1 MLTFLSRLFIKN
13 HTAYSDKRVRHA
25 YGMLCSAMGIFL
37 NLFVSIFKFIA
48 GTISGSIAI
57 TADAF
62 NNMADAGS
70 SIITMIGFK
79 LADKKPD
86 PDHPFGHGRMEYIS
100 GLIVALAIIL
110 MGFELLT
117 GSIEKITSSQATT
130 FSWLSVAI
138 LSVSIIIKIYMAFY
152 NRSIGKKINSGAMKA
167 TATDCLSDCI
177 STAVVLASTFVAHF
191 TGWNI
196 DGWCG
201 LLVSLLVMYA
211 GVGAVKETFTPLLG
225 QPPEPKFVQ
234 EIEKIV
240 LANPAVVG
248 IHDLVVHDYGPGRR
262 IISVHAEVPANA
274 NILEMHDA
282 IDLVEK
288 QLSAELNCLATIHMD
303 PIATD
308 DEFTLSLKMHV
319 EKIVKE
325 ADSQLSI
332 HDFRVVAGPT
342 HVNLIFDVV
351 VKPDGCPMSNAD
363 LIKYLSQKIHE
374 YGETLNDG
382 KDYFAVIQIDMA
394 YV

>member
-1 MLTFLSRLFIKN
+1 MINFLSKIFIKN
-13 HTAYSDKRVRHA
+13 HTNYNDGKVRHA
-25 YGMLCSAMGIFL
+25 YGMLCSAMGIIL
-37 NLFVSIFKFIA
+37 NLFISIFKFIA

-62 NNMADAGS
+62 NNIADAGS

-117 GSIEKITSSQATT
+117 GAIEKIISGATTT
-130 FSWLSVAI
+130 FSWLSMLI
-138 LSVSIIIKIYMAFY
+138 LAVSILVKIYMSMF
-152 NRSIGKKINSGAMKA
+152 NRNIGKKINSSAMKA

-177 STAVVLASTFVAHF
+177 STTVVLASTLIAHF
-191 TGWNI
+191 LGWNI

-201 LLVSLLVMYA
+201 LIVSLLVMYA
-211 GVGAVKETFTPLLG
+211 GIVAVKETFTPLLG
-225 QPPEPKFVQ
+225 QPPELEFVQ
-234 EIEKIV
+234 EIEKII
-240 LANPAVVG
+240 LSNPAAVG

-262 IISVHAEVPANA
+262 IISVHVEVPASA

-282 IDLVEK
+282 IDLIEK
-288 QLSAELNCLATIHMD
+288 QLNTELKCIATIHMD

-308 DEFTLSLKMHV
+308 DATTLALKEQV
-319 EKIVKE
+319 IRIVTE
-325 ADSQLSI
+325 VDPQLSI
-332 HDFRVVAGPT
+332 HDFRIVAGPT
-342 HVNLIFDVV
+342 HINIIFDTVV
-351 VKPDGCPMSNAD
+351 PHEFSMTNAD
-363 LIKYLSQKIHE
+363 LVKFLSQKIHE
-374 YGETLNDG
+374 YGETLRNG
-382 KDYFAVIQIDMA
+382 REYFAIIHVDMA